1 MTANVIVC
9 GTCGAAT
16 GLVLAVD
23 SGANSAAKSAASDPQ
38 SAANEPQ
45 LAAVADIGLGSKDLK
60 IKTYNPATGRKRF
73 AYDDP
78 DFAEF
83 YEAYPLH
90 REKAAA
96 FAAWKEVLAAGVA
109 APQTLIAAAAK
120 YADYCDRNDVDLRHR
135 KYPAGWL
142 RAGRW
147 EDEYPEPKP
156 DARYLPY
163 DHEAHLRALEEI

>member
-9 GTCGAAT
+9 GSCGAAT

-23 SGANSAAKSAASDPQ
+23 SAANSAAS
-38 SAANEPQ
+38 EPQ
-45 LAAVADIGLGSKDLK
+45 VAAVADIGLGSKGLK
-60 IKTYNPATGRKRF
+60 VKTYNPATGRKRF